1 MQLTPLLKFLII
13 FFASSVVVIGW
24 IWTGIKVDALAL
36 GLNTHVYNIGIVVL
50 ASLNTAATGLLVY
63 LGLKSPVMGQEV
75 RGVDSL

>member
-13 FFASSVVVIGW
+13 LFASSVVVFGW

-36 GLNTHVYNIGIVVL
+36 GLNAHIYNIGLVVL

-63 LGLKSPVMGQEV
+63 LGLKSPVQGQEV
-75 RGVDSL
+75 RDIDSR